1 MKKKTVGEILK
12 EEGIIKENEEK
23 AEPPKKEEVREAEI
37 ILKIE
42 KLAGKVELQ
51 KDMINKFNDRFSS
64 ISETVGDLRRM
75 IIDKEKFFD
84 KLSADFEKL
93 KSEVEEV
100 EPQKI
105 AKNFK
110 KFAVNFEKTNAEL
123 EKINFKIKT
132 LSNAFKKAEEKL
144 SKIKE
149 PEVIAKLIENA
160 SKIESNVRE
169 SRNYVDRLAGKIEAL
184 FSEFTSSL
192 NEIKKEKEIIYKD
205 DELIKEVVKD
215 LDKINVKL
223 ENEYTKKNEF
233 EDFANRL
240 KRDADNFLKEKFE
253 MVNFEKKSLEELE
266 NEKDKIKEILNRVEM
281 EYNKGSL
288 SKSSY
293 EEIVKTNKKRL
304 SQIESILKKFT
315 RDLLYADLKNVEK
328 RVEKISSQLQSLPKT
343 EEIAEIRRK
352 FMKLE
357 NGFSSLDGISGLKE
371 RLEYIE
377 MLKDS
382 LIEQEKRLT
391 KMREML
397 NELMSTKELVKSLR
411 REREDIEQ
419 KIRNERSSLSV
430 VKRDMLRIERTVRE
444 LGNKMIETE
453 DEIRNIVKT
462 GKLTLEF
469 RNLRDKVKNLSEE
482 TKETREEISEI
493 RKEFD
498 EALTRNLLLI
508 KKLISKK

>member
-93 KSEVEEV
+93 KSEVEDV

-160 SKIESNVRE
+160 SKIESNVKE

-240 KRDADNFLKEKFE
+240 KRDVDNFLKEKFE

-266 NEKDKIKEILNRVEM
+266 NEKDKIKELLDKVEK
-281 EYNKGSL
+281 EYHKGSL

-293 EEIVKTNKKRL
+293 QELVKTNKKRL
-304 SQIESILKKFT
+304 SQIEAILKKFT
-315 RDLLYADLKNVEK
+315 GDLLYAELKNVEK
-328 RVEKISSQLQSLPKT
+328 RVEKISLQLKSLPKT

-419 KIRNERSSLSV
+419 KIRNERSSLSA